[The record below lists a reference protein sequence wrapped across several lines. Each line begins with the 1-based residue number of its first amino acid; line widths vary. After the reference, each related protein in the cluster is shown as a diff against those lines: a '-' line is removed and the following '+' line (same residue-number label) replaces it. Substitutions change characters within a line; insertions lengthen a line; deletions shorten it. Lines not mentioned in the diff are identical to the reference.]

1 MIKRTVEIIVMN
13 ESNYMAANEM
23 SIFGSPQA
31 GDFPRQWKDMSL
43 DFKLMF
49 VFHGCM
55 MILFIIGSAFS
66 VRQELAFTAA
76 PQLWWL
82 C

>member
-1 MIKRTVEIIVMN
+1 
-13 ESNYMAANEM
+13 MAANEIA
-23 SIFGSPQA
+23 IFGSPKS
-31 GDFPRQWKDMSL
+31 GDFPRQRKDMSV

-55 MILFIIGSAFS
+55 MILFIIGGAFS

-76 PQLWWL
+76 LVAAL
-82 C
+82 TSLSIRNR